1 MEKEKGK
8 KKKTTCGLNLLFSG
22 SGRSFL
28 RAGLLRAWTHQ
39 RECHFLFTRFKEI
52 FLDIWEI
59 LMSLK
64 PSGDLCFLLGILVE
78 HFNFLFCDLEKKT
91 LLGKKRIFQFYP
103 GYPLTCISDV
113 SEYLLQKVLLL
124 PFKEAPFEVC
134 HGPLV
139 HSCQATLTPNR
150 KSGTGILRIFQLR
163 VK

>member
-1 MEKEKGK
+1 
-8 KKKTTCGLNLLFSG
+8 
-22 SGRSFL
+22 
-28 RAGLLRAWTHQ
+28 
-39 RECHFLFTRFKEI
+39 
-52 FLDIWEI
+52 
-59 LMSLK
+59 MSLK
-64 PSGDLCFLLGILVE
+64 PSGDLRFLLGILVE

-91 LLGKKRIFQFYP
+91 LLGKKRICQFYP